1 MHDATPSL
9 RGVRTTAAPHHR
21 QIEQQPHGERSRQV
35 PRQAD
40 MSMSMPIDRVNSVFL
55 LQSAAEPLV
64 TERDDHL
71 PEKISWQKSEF
82 NGQKPVELNHFN
94 HGKMYYPVNLP
105 SAKTRLVHKDFHFQ
119 LGVRGN
125 GQVSVVKQPQH
136 DQKSLE
142 KDFSTVTRHTAES
155 RRPHRKKKKSRGFAK
170 NKPPRGGTNPPG
182 NNHHQFPGSFSSWTR
197 ADGLCLELGGEANK
211 NRFFRA
217 VPRPSVIPNLKLS
230 VNNSPISRR
239 ANEKEG
245 RSLWKAL
252 RLGAFCEPLFCQCA
266 NSLTRTPQVSKN
278 RRGPCSHRPLFPN
291 PPHAGRHQSRS
302 RPSAENDL

>member
-1 MHDATPSL
+1 MTPPPSL

-40 MSMSMPIDRVNSVFL
+40 MSMSMPIDRVNSAFL
-55 LQSAAEPLV
+55 LQSVAEPLV

-94 HGKMYYPVNLP
+94 HGEMYYPVNLP

-125 GQVSVVKQPQH
+125 GQVSVVEQPQH

-155 RRPHRKKKKSRGFAK
+155 RRPHRKKK
-170 NKPPRGGTNPPG
+170 NPRGLQKTNPPG
-182 NNHHQFPGSFSSWTR
+182 
-197 ADGLCLELGGEANK
+197 GE
-211 NRFFRA
+211 
-217 VPRPSVIPNLKLS
+217 
-230 VNNSPISRR
+230 
-239 ANEKEG
+239 
-245 RSLWKAL
+245 
-252 RLGAFCEPLFCQCA
+252 Q
-266 NSLTRTPQVSKN
+266 TPQGTIITSFQAPSLLGRVLMVFAWNWAAKLIKTDFFVPC
-278 RRGPCSHRPLFPN
+278 RGHRLSQTSNFP
-291 PPHAGRHQSRS
+291 
-302 RPSAENDL
+302 

>member
-1 MHDATPSL
+1 VAMGKLQSSNNLNMTRKALKKT
-9 RGVRTTAAPHHR
+9 
-21 QIEQQPHGERSRQV
+21 SRQS
-35 PRQAD
+35 PDTRR
-40 MSMSMPIDRVNSVFL
+40 SPG
-55 LQSAAEPLV
+55 
-64 TERDDHL
+64 DH
-71 PEKISWQKSEF
+71 
-82 NGQKPVELNHFN
+82 V
-94 HGKMYYPVNLP
+94 
-105 SAKTRLVHKDFHFQ
+105 A
-119 LGVRGN
+119 
-125 GQVSVVKQPQH
+125 
-136 DQKSLE
+136 
-142 KDFSTVTRHTAES
+142 
-155 RRPHRKKKKSRGFAK
+155 KKKKFGGFAK
-170 NKPPRGGTNPPG
+170 TNPPG
-182 NNHHQFPGSFSSWTR
+182 NNHNQFPGSFSSWTR

-291 PPHAGRHQSRS
+291 PPHACRHQSRS

>member
-1 MHDATPSL
+1 VAMGKFQSSNNLNMTRKALKKT
-9 RGVRTTAAPHHR
+9 
-21 QIEQQPHGERSRQV
+21 SRQS
-35 PRQAD
+35 PDTRR
-40 MSMSMPIDRVNSVFL
+40 SPG
-55 LQSAAEPLV
+55 
-64 TERDDHL
+64 DH
-71 PEKISWQKSEF
+71 I
-82 NGQKPVELNHFN
+82 
-94 HGKMYYPVNLP
+94 
-105 SAKTRLVHKDFHFQ
+105 A
-119 LGVRGN
+119 
-125 GQVSVVKQPQH
+125 
-136 DQKSLE
+136 
-142 KDFSTVTRHTAES
+142 
-155 RRPHRKKKKSRGFAK
+155 KKKSKGFAK

-211 NRFFRA
+211 NRFFCA